1 MEDIAPSL
9 LQQIRDEFIQKIEN
23 DPTIRALYEAIQA
36 GNASYIQV
44 DEYAYEVGSAL
55 AESIGK
61 YLSSAVLP
69 DGKMYYN
76 IAQNV
81 VRPLLEEDHSIIA
94 DAAVQV
100 QNALNKKAGI
110 SIKAQSVPVND
121 DRISGII
128 DKVSDADVFDDV
140 AWVLD
145 EPIKNFS
152 MNVVDEI
159 LRANVEFQGK
169 AGLRPRIIRKATSKC
184 CKWCSRLAGVY
195 DYPVDRE
202 IYQRHE
208 RCRCT
213 VDYDPGTGKVQNT
226 HTKEWTN
233 AQDLGT
239 LEERKQTGLTSLA
252 KQLSTHPK
260 RLASFNP
267 AKLKMKLEAEGF
279 ETKPLKQGS
288 LKNIP
293 FEDGGGF
300 KVNFEDGGL
309 LQYHPATRSHHG
321 GAYYKIST
329 GKGGTHRYD
338 LDGNEIDS

>member
-1 MEDIAPSL
+1 MEDISPSL
-9 LQQIRDEFIQKIEN
+9 LKQIRDDFTRRIE
-23 DPTIRALYEAIQA
+23 TSSEIKALYEAIQTGKA
-36 GNASYIQV
+36 TYAQAE
-44 DEYAYEVGSAL
+44 DYAYEIGSAL
-55 AESIGK
+55 ANAFEAN
-61 YLSSAVLP
+61 LSSSILP
-69 DGKMYYN
+69 DGRMYYN
-76 IAQNV
+76 IAQSV
-81 VRPLLEEDHSIIA
+81 VRPMLEEDHAIIS

-100 QNALNKKAGI
+100 QNSLNTKAGI
-110 SIKAQSVPVND
+110 HIKAQTVPVND
-121 DRISGII
+121 NRVSGII
-128 DKVSDADVFDDV
+128 DKVSDADIYDDV
-140 AWVLD
+140 AWVLQ
-145 EPIKNFS
+145 EPVKNFS

-159 LRANVEFQGK
+159 LRANVDFQGK
-169 AGLRPRIIRKATSKC
+169 SGLRPKIIRKSEHRC
-184 CKWCSRLAGVY
+184 CEWCSRLAGVY

-202 IYQRHE
+202 VYQRHE

-213 VDYDPGTGKVQNT
+213 VDYDPGTGKIQNV
-226 HTKEWTN
+226 HTKQWTN
-233 AQDLGT
+233 AKDRGT

-260 RLASFNP
+260 RLASFTP
-267 AKLKMKLEAEGF
+267 SKLKTKLEAEGF